1 MEIQLIRRVRKGWS
15 RLFGHLGTLFLS
27 ILMGLIVWLIATNQ
41 ENPLITHEYAEKV
54 PVRLHGLADTLLPTQ
69 DLSKESVRLTLR
81 APQSSWN
88 NLEINDLNAYIDLA
102 GMQAG
107 VHDVPVQVEVTDP
120 NVKVTGIQREQ
131 LRIQLDPVITKTVP
145 VHVEVQD
152 APAFGFDT
160 LPPVLNP
167 ATVLV
172 RGPASQVA
180 QVSSADALL
189 YLRSAQSQVERVQ
202 TVTLVDAQRQ
212 LVERVDYE
220 PRLVNISVPIQR
232 WPGRKEVAV
241 RINLQGQPAPG
252 YRLSTVKLDPATVV
266 LRGDGNALNQVPG
279 FVETA
284 PMSLAGA
291 TADLHRQI
299 TLTLPFGVTAF
310 EGDTVSVIAGIAPVE
325 STRTVKVKPILRGL
339 GNDLKAKVALD
350 TVDVIISGPLTVLGS
365 LGADDMFV
373 KLDLTD
379 LVSGT
384 HIILPTVVLPPGI
397 RQVGVLPSKV
407 EVVIT
412 NGQTVNIAGPGT
424 IPPVSTPV
432 PTPVAIQAQGPT
444 PTP

>member
-1 MEIQLIRRVRKGWS
+1 VEIQLIRRVRKGWS

-41 ENPLITHEYAEKV
+41 ENPLITREYAERV
-54 PVRLHGLADTLLPTQ
+54 PIRLHGLAETLLPTQ

-88 NLEINDLNAYIDLA
+88 NLEINDINAYVDLN

-107 VHDVPVQVEVTDP
+107 VHDVPVQVDIADP
-120 NVKVTGIQREQ
+120 NVKVTEVQREQ

-145 VHVEVQD
+145 IHVEIQD

-160 LPPVLNP
+160 SPPVVNP

-172 RGPASQVA
+172 RGPATQVGQVGSAEA
-180 QVSSADALL
+180 QI
-189 YLRSAQSQVERVQ
+189 YLRSAQSQIERVQ
-202 TVTLVDAQRQ
+202 TVTLVDGRRQ
-212 LVERVDYE
+212 PVDRVDYE
-220 PRLVNISVPIQR
+220 PRLINIVVPIER

-266 LRGDGNALNQVPG
+266 LRGDSDALNQVPG

-299 TLTLPFGVTAF
+299 TLTLPSGVTAF
-310 EGDTVSVIAGIAPVE
+310 EGNTVSVIAGIAPVE

-339 GNDLKAKVALD
+339 GNDLKARVALD
-350 TVDVIISGPLTVLGS
+350 TVDVIISGPLTMLGS

-384 HIILPTVVLPPGI
+384 HIISPTVVLPPGV

-412 NGQTVNIAGPGT
+412 STITSSASSAGT
-424 IPPVSTPV
+424 IPPTPAGV
-432 PTPVAIQAQGPT
+432 RPQDPT

>member
-1 MEIQLIRRVRKGWS
+1 VEIQLIRRVRKGWS

-41 ENPLITHEYAEKV
+41 ENPLTTHEYAEKI
-54 PVRLHGLADTLLPTQ
+54 PIRLHGLADALLPTH

-88 NLEINDLNAYIDLA
+88 NLEINDINAYVDLT

-107 VHDVPVQVEVTDP
+107 VHDVPVQVDVSDP
-120 NVKVTGIQREQ
+120 NVKVIGVQREQ

-145 VHVEVQD
+145 IHVEIQD

-160 LPPVLNP
+160 SPPVLNP

-180 QVSSADALL
+180 QVSSADAQI
-189 YLRSAQSQVERVQ
+189 YLRSAQNQVERVQ

-212 LVERVDYE
+212 PVEGVAYE
-220 PRLVNISVPIQR
+220 PRLVNITVPVER

-299 TLTLPFGVTAF
+299 TLTLPSGVTAF
-310 EGDTVSVIAGIAPVE
+310 EGNTVSVIAGIAPVE
-325 STRTVKVKPILRGL
+325 STRTIKVKPILRGL
-339 GNDLKAKVALD
+339 GSNLKARIALD
-350 TVDVIISGPLTVLGS
+350 TVDVIVSGPLTMLGS
-365 LGADDMFV
+365 LGADDLFV

-384 HIILPTVVLPPGI
+384 HIISSTVVLPPGV

-412 NGQTVNIAGPGT
+412 NAPTPNGSGAGT
-424 IPPVSTPV
+424 IPTG
-432 PTPVAIQAQGPT
+432 PTSAAIKPPGST